1 MNLQELETAFSQI
14 DLSKFNNTR
23 LDKCTLILDANKFVE
38 VNLLTLKNGS
48 KNRAVIEIFQAEN
61 NQILINWNTYLV
73 GNVQVKDTATF
84 KHVDFSVLESEKIK
98 EITVLQ
104 TDKFEKTDTLKIFS
118 ITSDT
123 LIYKNKDY
131 IKAAFRCENLSYQN
145 APYNITIFVRDTV
158 NSMTSQNIIINYK
171 F

>member
-1 MNLQELETAFSQI
+1 MLAIIVIASCRKEENSELLETP
-14 DLSKFNNTR
+14 K
-23 LDKCTLILDANKFVE
+23 K
-38 VNLLTLKNGS
+38 VNQA
-48 KNRAVIEIFQAEN
+48 AVIEIFQAEN

-104 TDKFEKTDTLKIFS
+104 TDKFEKIDTLKIFS

>member
-1 MNLQELETAFSQI
+1 MLAIIVIASCKKEENELELAPENQNQPS
-14 DLSKFNNTR
+14 
-23 LDKCTLILDANKFVE
+23 
-38 VNLLTLKNGS
+38 
-48 KNRAVIEIFQAEN
+48 VITVFQAVN
-61 NQILINWNTYLV
+61 NQIQINWNTYTCE
-73 GNVQVKDTATF
+73 NVQVKDTATF

-104 TDKFEKTDTLKIFS
+104 TDKFEKIDTLKIFS

-145 APYNITIFVRDTV
+145 APYNIAIFVRDTE
-158 NSMTSQNIIINYK
+158 NKTTSQNIILNYK